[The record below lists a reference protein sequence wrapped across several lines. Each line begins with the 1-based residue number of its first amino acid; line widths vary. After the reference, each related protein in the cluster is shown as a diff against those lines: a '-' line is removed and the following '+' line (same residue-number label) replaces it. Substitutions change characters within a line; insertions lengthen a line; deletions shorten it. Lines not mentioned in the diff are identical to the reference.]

1 MKSTTYHKINNIRRA
16 LALAAAEGVC
26 YDSWTDE
33 QRAKNLRNTAKQIHE
48 QIGKVDPR
56 RLTHEQAR
64 RLDFLGWDGK
74 SVCVPLYL
82 LPFLADGVKL
92 QVLNGEDVVVGKDEL
107 DDDHRHGGT
116 SYTIRNKD
124 FAVTEEQP
132 ETV

>member
-16 LALAAAEGVC
+16 LALAAAEGVL

-33 QRAKNLRNTAKQIHE
+33 QRGENLRNTVKRIHE

-64 RLDFLGWDGK
+64 RLDFLGWDGE
-74 SVCVPLYL
+74 SMCVPLYL

-92 QVLNGEDVVVGKDEL
+92 QVLNGKDAVVGEQDL
-107 DDDHRHGGT
+107 DDDHRFSVT
-116 SYTIRNKD
+116 AYTIRNKD
-124 FAVTEEQP
+124 FAATEEQP